1 MVAGLFRT
9 VNAVRD
15 NSITTAKILNNA
27 VTIEK
32 IAGSRLLS
40 IPVLGLWPIDG
51 DLAETNGGGLICG
64 GEAGDVTLTEAAAAL
79 AKVCDYGAGVPTYA
93 NLALSSALAGW
104 AANYQLTADGASE
117 EINDYAAF
125 GHATLPFCEIALD
138 IATALTPGG
147 DCFVWE
153 YSKGSGVWGTPLT
166 VIDRTDT
173 AAGDGKQSFQQD
185 GAIHFVPPSDWAK
198 DTIDGQEAYWI
209 RCRVTATNV
218 TVAPTTNSKQQ
229 EIVTPTDGPRIP
241 YACTL
246 GRMRAID
253 GATTIHTT
261 ADVKFV
267 IFNFTKGTYSAEL
280 TWPQDRR
287 NEVWANINVVCD
299 ANDVIGVV
307 VTQEDGA
314 AEVTDAILEIEA
326 G

>member
-1 MVAGLFRT
+1 MAGLFRT

-15 NSITTAKILNNA
+15 NSITTAKILANA
-27 VTIEK
+27 VTIDK

-40 IPVLGLWPIDG
+40 IPVLGPWPIDG

-64 GEAGDVTLTEAAAAL
+64 GEASDVTLTEAAAAL
-79 AKVCDYGAGVPTYA
+79 AKVCDYGGGAPTYA
-93 NLALSSALAGW
+93 NLAASADLTGW

-117 EINDYAAF
+117 EINDYVAF

-138 IATALTPGG
+138 IDTVLTPGG

-153 YSKGSGVWGTPLT
+153 YSKGSGVWGTLT

-173 AAGDGKQSFQQD
+173 VGGDGKQSFQQD
-185 GAIHFVPPSDWAK
+185 GAIHFVPHSDWAK
-198 DTIDGQEAYWI
+198 DTIDGQDAYWI

-218 TVAPTTNSKQQ
+218 TVAPTTNSKQH

-261 ADVKFV
+261 AEIKFF
-267 IFNFTKGTYSAEL
+267 IMNFTKGVNSVEL
-280 TWPQDRR
+280 TFPMDRR
-287 NEVWANINVVCD
+287 NEVWADIDVECD

-307 VTQEDGA
+307 VTQEDTSN
-314 AEVTDAILEIEA
+314 EVTNALLEIEA